1 MFLAGRLGL
10 DDDGWPL
17 IPLLDRLALRGVMVR
32 VVCVSRGNAA
42 GDDPRVLELRGMGT
56 RWLRSLAIRRLQR
69 EFGFEHA
76 RLLHV
81 IHEEMEELALALA
94 DAWRMP
100 YVQTVDDFAV
110 LDRGVRLCRRWFR
123 ELVVTSSDLA
133 LGLADGLGF
142 PADRISVISPG
153 IAPCPAVARSPSP
166 KIPVVGTAGLASES
180 SGFGR
185 FLDAAGMVLNSGRD
199 AEFLIARQGE
209 GTLDLRRHAQFLR
222 IADHVSVVDFAALGP
237 RIWPVLDLYCQP
249 SLVPST
255 GRTLALALARSI
267 PGIASRVTGLSA
279 LIDHGTTGLLVPP
292 DNPEALAAA
301 IIQVLDDPDQGVS
314 LGRHAQEAAR
324 TRFDLEVEADLLT
337 SLYCRHAAPAPR
349 TDGAEPA

>member
-1 MFLAGRLGL
+1 
-10 DDDGWPL
+10 
-17 IPLLDRLALRGVMVR
+17 
-32 VVCVSRGNAA
+32 
-42 GDDPRVLELRGMGT
+42 MG
-56 RWLRSLAIRRLQR
+56 
-69 EFGFEHA
+69 
-76 RLLHV
+76 
-81 IHEEMEELALALA
+81 
-94 DAWRMP
+94 
-100 YVQTVDDFAV
+100 
-110 LDRGVRLCRRWFR
+110 
-123 ELVVTSSDLA
+123 SD
-133 LGLADGLGF
+133 F

-153 IAPCPAVARSPSP
+153 IAPCPAVARSLSP

-180 SGFGR
+180 SGFGC
-185 FLDAAGMVLNSGRD
+185 FLEAARMVLNSGRD

-209 GTLDLRRHAQFLR
+209 GTLDLRRHAQSLR

-237 RIWPVLDLYCQP
+237 RIWTVLDLYCQP

-267 PGIASRVTGLSA
+267 PSIASRVTGLNA

-301 IIQVLDDPDQGVS
+301 IIQVLDDPDQALA

-337 SLYCRHAAPAPR
+337 SLYRRHAAPAPR
-349 TDGAEPA
+349 ADGAEPG